1 MANTILDC
9 WDIMNNPTQE
19 KFSGS
24 NAAFRIYEYMTGDQ
38 WLSGANRGQTGHA
51 FGQFVI
57 DAWAAKNSKIRND
70 ESVETQSLKDF
81 RDNNL

>member
-1 MANTILDC
+1 MANTILEC

-24 NAAFRIYEYMTGDQ
+24 NTAFRIYEYMTGDQ
-38 WLSGANRGQTGHA
+38 WSSGANRGQTGHA

-57 DAWAAKNSKIRND
+57 DAWAAKNQKIRND
-70 ESVETQSLKDF
+70 TGTEAQSLKDF